1 MNEHESVLKLGR
13 RCAER
18 DALVRR
24 SDGASTLKLGRRC
37 AEVGRGVHGLDGGG
51 TLKLG
56 RRGGAVGVGDGWV
69 RAVCSLEG
77 IGIYQSQSELIGGYR
92 IFSDK
97 L

>member
-1 MNEHESVLKLGR
+1 ML
-13 RCAER
+13 
-18 DALVRR
+18 R

-69 RAVCSLEG
+69 RAVCSLED
-77 IGIYQSQSELIGGYR
+77 IRIYRNCFELIGGHR

-97 L
+97 F